1 MAANF
6 PRSEP
11 EIIELYPKSRKILVL
26 TDFFFPDSTGGA
38 NKVAYYCSK
47 GLSENGSTVVIIT
60 RKAEPDL
67 LDRQKIDEMN
77 ICRYEW
83 NFKKP
88 IQSLWRARK
97 KILFYLDALYRED
110 LKPFDLVIVH
120 QPLTV
125 CLIGAH
131 PLIHGRPWLYN
142 FHSPWGEEF
151 MLKAGHNGDLNL
163 GHKVRAVAISK
174 LLDRIERNTL
184 QRCRKIVVL
193 SQFMHSKLAKLH
205 GQTDKIDLI
214 PGGVDTQNFKP
225 APDRKLVRKELGLPD
240 DKIIL
245 LTVRNLRPRMG
256 LSNLIKA
263 ISLCGPLSSRL
274 HLIIAGSGQLAE
286 ILKNQSETLGLSN
299 EISFPGRISEE
310 DLIKYYQAA
319 DLFILPTRKLEGF
332 GLATLEA
339 LASGLPVIGTPVG
352 ATPEIIGQF
361 GKSWLCEHSSATSL
375 ARKISDRVN
384 WIIDN
389 PQKYH
394 FLRQHLHTIA
404 DQKYGWPNI
413 ISQWESV
420 CSAICP

>member
-1 MAANF
+1 MAANI
-6 PRSEP
+6 PRSEL
-11 EIIELYPKSRKILVL
+11 EIMKLNSKGRKILVL

-38 NKVAYYCSK
+38 NKMAYYSSK
-47 GLSENGSTVVIIT
+47 GLSENGSTVVVIT

-67 LDRQKIDEMN
+67 LDQQILFEMS

-83 NFKKP
+83 NTRNP
-88 IQSLWRARK
+88 IRSLWRARN
-97 KILFYLDALYRED
+97 KIQFYLDALYRED
-110 LKPFDLVIVH
+110 LKPFDLVIAH
-120 QPLTV
+120 QPLTAR
-125 CLIGAH
+125 LIGAH
-131 PLIHGRPWLYN
+131 SLILGSPWLYN

-151 MLKAGHNGDLNL
+151 MIKAGNNGDVNL
-163 GHKVRAVAISK
+163 GHKIRTAVISK
-174 LLDRIERNTL
+174 LLYRIERNTL
-184 QRCRKIVVL
+184 QRCRKIIVL
-193 SQFMHSKLAKLH
+193 SQFMRSKLAKLH
-205 GQTDKIDLI
+205 GQNDKIELI
-214 PGGVDTQNFKP
+214 PGGVDTQTFKP
-225 APDRKLVRKELGLPD
+225 AADRKRVREELGLSD

-263 ISLCGPLSSRL
+263 ISLCGPLRSKL

-286 ILKNQSETLGLSN
+286 MLKNQSETLGLSS
-299 EISFPGRISEE
+299 EITFPGKISEE
-310 DLIKYYQAA
+310 DLIRYYQAA

-352 ATPEIIGQF
+352 ATPEIISQF
-361 GKSWLCEHSSATSL
+361 GKGWLCEDSSATSL
-375 ARKISDRVN
+375 AQKISDRVN
-384 WIIDN
+384 WFIDH

-394 FLRQHLHTIA
+394 FLRQHLHTTA
-404 DQKYGWPNI
+404 NQKYGWPNI